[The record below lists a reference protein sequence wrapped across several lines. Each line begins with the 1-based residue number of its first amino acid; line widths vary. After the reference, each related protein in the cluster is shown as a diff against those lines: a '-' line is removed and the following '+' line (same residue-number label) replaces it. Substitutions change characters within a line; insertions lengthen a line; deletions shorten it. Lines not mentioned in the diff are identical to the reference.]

1 MSIARH
7 ELRAAEPDPK
17 RSGGE
22 SADAPWLARAL
33 ELSSSVQTWMPRR
46 GLRKL
51 AGSADWR
58 PGVSVVVS
66 QMEWPTSRVDHAV
79 QSIVRAARQITEPFE
94 LILVPASGQPEIAPP
109 GARFRVQRLRAVAG
123 GGFVQG
129 VKRALAA
136 ARYDWI
142 YLLDPSIEIE
152 AETIKEAL
160 RYRAPQVFAIGSRI
174 EGNGATGWNDA
185 RLTGDV
191 IVPYAAKP
199 EESGLARGNLY
210 ADGRAAL
217 YRRAAL
223 GAVLD
228 PGERYLAPRWNDLEW
243 GIRAW
248 RAGYEVLFCPNSRVR
263 QVNSGA
269 AQSPNARR
277 RDQIQFDLRNAWT
290 SLQPGKL
297 TRMATQ
303 GDAKTHAGLWQF
315 GNACQVF
322 LSRLKASAAPVRDL
336 PWSHLRTKYYPN
348 PWRPGD
354 TRPTI
359 LVAAPYALFP
369 PTHGG
374 AHRIHRLLDRVARH
388 YRVILLSDEPQAY
401 AEESAPYLAYL
412 GAVHFAG
419 GRRESPSAEPER
431 IARMKSHSHD
441 SLANELSRLVA
452 VYHPR
457 LVQIEYMELAL
468 LARRRQGRTP
478 WLLTLHDCLLTGAVE
493 PTRED
498 RFERDWIGRFDHLI
512 VCGEED
518 AALLPG
524 LPVSVVPNGAATH
537 HGDYTPSAGS
547 RDILFLGPFRYR
559 PNWDGIR
566 EFLREAYPAL
576 LVRVPGV
583 QLRVLGGVDAEKRA
597 EGCELFRQP
606 GVTVHDHVDDV
617 EPWLRTCA
625 LSVNPIRDNRGTC
638 LKVIQSLAAGRV
650 CVSTR
655 EGARGFLSSGLESLI
670 AVERVSQLAEPIAR
684 LLEDEAAR
692 VKIEVPEAEKLAA
705 FSWERAAETQM
716 AVYERLLGERESRDD
731 SRLSRLDSLRHG
743 LRDTI
748 QQLPES
754 AG

>member
-17 RSGGE
+17 RSGRE

-524 LPVSVVPNGAATH
+524 FAGLGGTERSGHTPRRLHAIGRVPGHPVSGSVSLPAELGWNPGVFARGVPGIAGPGAGRAASRAGRGGRGEAGGGVRTVPPTRR
-537 HGDYTPSAGS
+537 YGS
-547 RDILFLGPFRYR
+547 RPCGRRGAVAAHVRVVGQPDSRQPGDVPEGDPIAGGGPGMRFDARRRAGIPLERARKPDRGGAGQPTGGTDRATTGRRSGAGEDRGAGGGEAGGLQLGAGGG
-559 PNWDGIR
+559 NADGG
-566 EFLREAYPAL
+566 LREAA
-576 LVRVPGV
+576 
-583 QLRVLGGVDAEKRA
+583 GG
-597 EGCELFRQP
+597 
-606 GVTVHDHVDDV
+606 
-617 EPWLRTCA
+617 
-625 LSVNPIRDNRGTC
+625 
-638 LKVIQSLAAGRV
+638 AGKPR
-650 CVSTR
+650 
-655 EGARGFLSSGLESLI
+655 
-670 AVERVSQLAEPIAR
+670 
-684 LLEDEAAR
+684 
-692 VKIEVPEAEKLAA
+692 
-705 FSWERAAETQM
+705 
-716 AVYERLLGERESRDD
+716 
-731 SRLSRLDSLRHG
+731 RLSA
-743 LRDTI
+743 
-748 QQLPES
+748 QQ
-754 AG
+754 A